1 MTVHNVDVLVV
12 GAGPTGLTAAG
23 DLARAGRSVTAL
35 ERWPAINP
43 SSRAFVTMARTLE
56 VLDARGIADDLLTH
70 AHKAPGVTIFG
81 GARIDLTHLDSPYQ
95 FAMITPQTN
104 VDRAL
109 GDYAAAQGADICRG
123 VEVVELDQD
132 AEGVTVTARTHGDP
146 AGRRTC
152 WRAKYL
158 IGADGAHSTVRT
170 LIGADFA
177 GKTILSS
184 IVLADVK
191 LANGPA
197 DGGLT
202 LGSTRNEFAFLAPYD
217 GSWYRAMVWDRND
230 QLPDTQSVGQDEIVD
245 VLARA
250 IGADLGVLEVGWKSR
265 FHCDERQ
272 VAQYRHGR
280 VFLAG
285 DAAHVHSP
293 MGGQGMN
300 TGIQDAANVA
310 WKIDAVLAGAADAVL
325 DSYHDE
331 RHPIGRRVLRQSGLM
346 ARGVTLHPRVAR
358 GLRNLLLPK
367 LLSIPRIRD
376 EVAGSFAGT
385 TLRYA
390 HRAGESALVGTRATQ
405 IPLTRERLT
414 ELQREPGFVLIRER
428 GRCALDVI
436 DLRQAERSDSGPA
449 VLVRPDGYIAWA
461 GDSANRSEWLEAL
474 SRWTGRTNSAL
485 PLELMTSVLMT
496 ADGRT
501 VEAEGTHG
509 HGDPAF
515 SAVPRGQA
523 HLHQSDR
530 LDLRLDPRARAPRQV
545 GPHAP
550 GERVRREAGRGRRRR
565 GRRR

>member
-1 MTVHNVDVLVV
+1 MTVHEVDVLVV

-23 DLARAGRSVTAL
+23 DLARAGRSVTVL
-35 ERWPAINP
+35 ERWPTINP
-43 SSRAFVTMARTLE
+43 SSRAFATMARTLE
-56 VLDARGIADDLLTH
+56 VLDARGIADDLL
-70 AHKAPGVTIFG
+70 AHSHRAPGVTIFG

-104 VDRAL
+104 VDQAL
-109 GDYAAAQGADICRG
+109 GAYAVGQGADIRRG
-123 VEVVELDQD
+123 IDVVALGQHAD
-132 AEGVTVTARTHGDP
+132 GVTATAQPHGVYP
-146 AGRRTC
+146 GRQTY

-170 LIGADFA
+170 LLGADFA

-184 IVLADVK
+184 ILLADVK
-191 LANGPA
+191 LGHGPA

-217 GSWYRAMVWDRND
+217 RRDCDGSWYRAMVWDRNN
-230 QLPDTQSVGQDEIVD
+230 QLPDSRPVHSAEIAGI
-245 VLARA
+245 LARA
-250 IGADLGVLEVGWKSR
+250 MGADLGLLEVGWKSR

-300 TGIQDAANVA
+300 TGIQDAANLA
-310 WKIDAVLAGAADAVL
+310 WKIDAALAGADDEVL

-331 RHPIGRRVLRQSGLM
+331 RHPIGKRVLLQSGLM

-358 GLRNLLLPK
+358 GLRNLLVPRLLRLP
-367 LLSIPRIRD
+367 RVRD

-390 HRAGESALVGTRATQ
+390 HQAGESALVGTRATQ
-405 IPLTRERLT
+405 IPLTQGRLT
-414 ELQREPGFVLIRER
+414 RLQRAPGFAFVRER
-428 GRCALDVI
+428 GAAEVDGTELP
-436 DLRQAERSDSGPA
+436 QAERTDSGPA

-461 GDSANRSEWLEAL
+461 GDSANRSEWLEVLA
-474 SRWTGRTNSAL
+474 RWTGSAARV
-485 PLELMTSVLMT
+485 TS
-496 ADGRT
+496 
-501 VEAEGTHG
+501 
-509 HGDPAF
+509 
-515 SAVPRGQA
+515 
-523 HLHQSDR
+523 
-530 LDLRLDPRARAPRQV
+530 
-545 GPHAP
+545 
-550 GERVRREAGRGRRRR
+550 
-565 GRRR
+565 